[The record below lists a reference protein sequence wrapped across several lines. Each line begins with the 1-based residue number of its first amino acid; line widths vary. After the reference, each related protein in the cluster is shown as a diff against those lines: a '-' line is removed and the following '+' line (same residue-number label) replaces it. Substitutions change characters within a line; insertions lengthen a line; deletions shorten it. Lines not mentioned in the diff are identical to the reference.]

1 MIMDYSL
8 SSRNLAT
15 GETRKA
21 TAKFRDIPPVGPRD
35 EVIEDS
41 VEHSERQSFYC
52 VSVPAES
59 PWATEEYRKVKA
71 NFHSTQMQT
80 EATVKVFG

>member
-1 MIMDYSL
+1 M
-8 SSRNLAT
+8 
-15 GETRKA
+15 
-21 TAKFRDIPPVGPRD
+21 GPRD

-59 PWATEEYRKVKA
+59 PWATEEYRKVMA
-71 NFHSTQMQT
+71 YIVYADFPFTN
-80 EATVKVFG
+80 